1 MEYNNIKFD
10 AIMATPGLGKSF
22 VCDRNPKFID
32 ADEERLRFK
41 YVVPENISR
50 EDLEKTKGDRPF
62 ERRAN
67 HEDYIKNLYDKL
79 DKCVKEGK
87 IIIAAP
93 HPEMYDY
100 FKSRNMK
107 FVFIFPSRNM
117 KEEIKRRM
125 KQRGNDDAFIK
136 ENDDKF
142 EEFYKFN
149 RKENQS
155 VLHYEAE
162 PGEYLSEILKKFGA

>member
-10 AIMATPGLGKSF
+10 AIMATPGLGKSY
-22 VCDRNPKFID
+22 VCDRNSKFID
-32 ADEERLRFK
+32 ADEERLCSK

-50 EDLEKTKGDRPF
+50 ADLEKTKGDRSF

-67 HEDYIKNLYDKL
+67 HEEYIKILYDKL
-79 DKCVKEGK
+79 DAYVKEGK

-117 KEEIKRRM
+117 KEEIRTRM
-125 KQRGNDDAFIK
+125 KERGNSDAFIK
-136 ENDDKF
+136 ENADKF

-149 RKENQS
+149 REESQS

-162 PGEYLSEILKKFGA
+162 PGEYLSEILKKFGV